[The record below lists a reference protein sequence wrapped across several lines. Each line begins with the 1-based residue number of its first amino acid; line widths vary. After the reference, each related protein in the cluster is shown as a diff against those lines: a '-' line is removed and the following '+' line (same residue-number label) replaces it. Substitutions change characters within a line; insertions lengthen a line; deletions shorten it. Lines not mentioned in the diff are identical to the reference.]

1 MIKVMAVFRL
11 LPVLAVALLLA
22 SCGEAPLYEQNQSVE
37 GASWSASD
45 VKSFE
50 FEVNDTVSLYD
61 LSVNLRHNA
70 AYKYANLYLFIE
82 LKFPNGKR
90 AMDTLECVLA
100 DASGRW
106 YGNSGLGD
114 IYDCQFGYYSNRQFP
129 LAGTY
134 RAEIVQA
141 MRDEPLTG
149 ITDIGFRVARKK

>member
-1 MIKVMAVFRL
+1 MNRWF
-11 LPVLAVALLLA
+11 PLAALAAWLIA
-22 SCGEAPLYEQNQSVE
+22 GCGEAPLFEKNISVE

-50 FEVNDTVSLYD
+50 FEVEDTVSLYD

-70 AYKYANLYLFIE
+70 AYPYSNLYLFIE

-100 DASGRW
+100 DASGKW
-106 YGNSGLGD
+106 YGRSGLGS
-114 IYDCQFGYYSNRQFP
+114 IYERRFGYYSNRQFP

-134 RAEIVQA
+134 RVDIVQA
-141 MRDEPLTG
+141 MRDEPLRG
-149 ITDIGFRVARKK
+149 ITDIGFRVAGK